1 MKKYYENSW
10 HGIPFSDVASLDT
23 EKVAGAAFYEAFYK
37 EFFNRYRNW
46 SSLDP
51 GWVGYKLKVAELIL
65 SRIPD
70 QKAPILSAGCG
81 LGFVEKHLIE
91 SGLSGLDVNET
102 SVAPLQWLRPL
113 IGESRIHLGRVPD
126 CLPRGKL
133 YDLAYLSAVDYCFD
147 SEALQAYLGGIR
159 SRLARGGRC
168 LVVSGSFDP
177 GGLVRYAKYLVRR
190 ALDSLGVLRHRG
202 QLWGYLRTRA
212 EYRTIMRAA
221 NFVQI
226 EDGLLGNGVYW
237 IEGRRNE

>member
-126 CLPRGKL
+126 RLPRGKL

-202 QLWGYLRTRA
+202 QLRGYLRTRA
-212 EYRTIMRAA
+212 
-221 NFVQI
+221 
-226 EDGLLGNGVYW
+226 D
-237 IEGRRNE
+237 